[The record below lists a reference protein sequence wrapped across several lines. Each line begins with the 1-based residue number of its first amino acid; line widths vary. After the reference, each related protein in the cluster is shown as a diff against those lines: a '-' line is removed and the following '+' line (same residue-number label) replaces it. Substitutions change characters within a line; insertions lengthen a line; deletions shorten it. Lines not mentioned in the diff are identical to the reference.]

1 MLTEL
6 EVKNKLGID
15 DFRSIKKD
23 KLIEFVS
30 NIPNMEKEVAIKC
43 IEQFPNFKEY
53 ANTIV
58 DHFYSLC
65 DSAIK
70 EDKKEDVVE
79 YQKLL
84 DSLHKILEE
93 PEISEDE
100 RHFVIENMVI
110 VAERLEIAV
119 EKHNKFKEN
128 VLKIAS
134 LVGLCAIAVGSA
146 ILGNNMSLPK
156 NDDESDRFIS

>member
-15 DFRSIKKD
+15 DFRHIKKD

-30 NIPNMEKEVAIKC
+30 TIPNMEKEVAIKC

-58 DHFYSLC
+58 DHFYGLC

-70 EDKKEDVVE
+70 EDKKEDVIE
-79 YQKLL
+79 YQRML
-84 DSLHKILEE
+84 DSLHMLLEK
-93 PEISEDE
+93 PNISEDE
-100 RHFVIENMVI
+100 RRFIIETMVN
-110 VAERLEIAV
+110 VGEHLENAV

-128 VLKIAS
+128 IIKIAS
-134 LVGLCAIAVGSA
+134 VVGLCAIAIGSA
-146 ILGNNMSLPK
+146 LLGNEIGLPK
-156 NDDESDRFIS
+156 NDDRKI